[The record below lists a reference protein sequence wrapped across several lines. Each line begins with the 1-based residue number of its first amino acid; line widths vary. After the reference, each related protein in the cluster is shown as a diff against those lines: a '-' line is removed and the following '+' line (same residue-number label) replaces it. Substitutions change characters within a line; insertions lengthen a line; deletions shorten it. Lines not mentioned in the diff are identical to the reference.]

1 MNISELNPKPT
12 HREPFNRNKERFV
25 PEVAGCYV
33 LTTFEGAVL
42 YVGLTENLRRRLNKH
57 LDSAQKTGLT
67 KFGRAAFFHWLET
80 ADTYKV
86 ERTWLNIH
94 LYTEGVLP
102 VLNRMN
108 SPTFT

>member
-42 YVGLTENLRRRLNKH
+42 YVGLTENLRRRLNEH

-67 KFGRAAFFHWLET
+67 TFGRAVFFHWLET
-80 ADTYKV
+80 VDTYKV

-102 VLNRMN
+102 VLNGMN